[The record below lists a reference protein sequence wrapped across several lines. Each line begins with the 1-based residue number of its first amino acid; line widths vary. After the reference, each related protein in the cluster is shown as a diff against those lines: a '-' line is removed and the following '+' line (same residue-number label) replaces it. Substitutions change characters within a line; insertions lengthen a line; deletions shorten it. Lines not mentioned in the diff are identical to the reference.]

1 MEEIK
6 VFVESFGVSKNL
18 QMRYTDPVTGK
29 KVTKSTGT
37 KNRKEAMKI
46 AAKWEADLQ
55 AGRYKKASKVTW
67 IEAVERYSDEYLSGL
82 SDGTYLKFGALVTV
96 VRELMNRG
104 DFPLAK
110 IDARWV
116 SRLRSELRKAGREE
130 TTIDSHC
137 RHLKAMLRWSREQGM
152 VNSVPKFTFSKKSK
166 GQKLMKGR
174 PVKSEEFE
182 RMIAKV
188 PLVVCAPDSRRKT
201 QAIFRCVRQSDQAKR
216 ALLLTTIE
224 ELNERIELVSESW
237 RQFLRGLWW
246 SGLRLREALSLSW
259 DDYADGLQVDMS
271 EQFVSLRIPGE
282 HEKGGKDRAY
292 PAAPEFAELLRAI
305 PQDQRKGFVFNPVP
319 SRKLKGNEGAGADLC
334 GRTVA
339 RIGDAADVVVDKK
352 TDDIVYASSHD
363 LRRSFGLRWSR
374 RVMPPVLQE
383 LMRHESIETTMK
395 YYVGQD
401 AQSTAAELY
410 AALESGAKP
419 QHLPQPS
426 VEKKKKRT

>member
-1 MEEIK
+1 MEDIK
-6 VFVESFGVSKNL
+6 VFVESFGASKNL

-29 KVTKSTGT
+29 RVTKSTGT
-37 KNRKEAMKI
+37 KNRKEAVKI

-55 AGRYKKASKVTW
+55 AGRFKKASKVTW
-67 IEAVERYSDEYLSGL
+67 TEAVDRYSDEYLTGL
-82 SDGTYLKFGALVTV
+82 SNGTHSKFEALVTV
-96 VRELMNRG
+96 VRDLMNRG

-116 SRLRSELRKAGREE
+116 SKLRSELRKAGREE

-152 VNSVPKFTFSKKSK
+152 INNVPKFTFSKKSK

-174 PVKSEEFE
+174 PLTDMEFE
-182 RMIAKV
+182 RMLAKV
-188 PLVVCAPDSRRKT
+188 PAVVCAPDSRRKT
-201 QAIFRCVRQSDQAKR
+201 QAIFRHVRQSDPAR
-216 ALLLTTIE
+216 RSALLATVQKLS
-224 ELNERIELVSESW
+224 ERIEEVSESW
-237 RQFLRGLWW
+237 RHFLRGLWF
-246 SGLRLREALSLSW
+246 SGLRLREALTLSW
-259 DDYADGLQVDMS
+259 DEYADGLQVDMS
-271 EQFVSLRIPGE
+271 EKYVALRIPGE

-292 PAAPEFAELLRAI
+292 PASPEFAELLRRT
-305 PQDQRKGFVFNPVP
+305 PEDQRQGFVFKPIP
-319 SRKLKGNEGAGADLC
+319 SRILKGNDRAEADLC
-334 GRTVA
+334 GRVVA
-339 RIGDAADVVVDKK
+339 RFGEAAEVVVDRKG
-352 TDDIVYASSHD
+352 DDVTYASCHD

-410 AALESGAKP
+410 AALESARKP

-426 VEKKKKRT
+426 VAGGYS